1 MEKGVKWWFLA
12 KPFEILMTLNLI
24 ICLIEITINHFWQ
37 IFHQIHLFRVFFFLS
52 WNFRWT
58 MADIQICEV
67 LLHELAKFKYHSI
80 EVATNHGSSNWLT
93 SNGNLVSKARWHKKK
108 LNMLPRALRCIVPK
122 LDGMAKGVKFNFSCC
137 YERFH
142 LELIASVNLG
152 MSN

>member
-1 MEKGVKWWFLA
+1 MGIFGKTNWNINDIEFNHMPNWDHYKSFLTDIS
-12 KPFEILMTLNLI
+12 PNTPISS
-24 ICLIEITINHFWQ
+24 
-37 IFHQIHLFRVFFFLS
+37 VFFLS

-152 MSN
+152 MNN